1 MGKHADRNAPTRR
14 DLISYGGAV
23 AGAGLIAGCLGGGSS
38 DPGSDGS
45 DGTDGSG
52 GAESEGSDGADGEE
66 PDGADGGSAGSYSVE
81 MAPVGEV
88 ALDAVPEDV
97 MVYSLLYADMAVAFG
112 HGDAVNSLGFD
123 ADAGGNTL
131 DAYYA
136 ELDGVEFDR
145 EGIRQLNTGS
155 GGGISV
161 DRELLYELDS
171 DLHLADPC
179 LFVSFDGWSQ
189 DDVAEIRDR
198 VAPWFGNVY
207 SRRNSE
213 PPEPCRD
220 GYEYYTLWEIAER
233 VAGVFREESAYE
245 ALATVHDDLLETV
258 QADLPPAEERPTVGT
273 LIYMDGT
280 YYPSRSDRPGFAN
293 AHVRPFDVTDAFGAA
308 DVTYETAYDHEQ
320 LLEVDPDV
328 ILHQYGVESY
338 YDVAGIREELADHP
352 VAGELSAIEN
362 DRFYPSGN
370 PVQGPIMNLFQIE
383 MTAKQLFPERF
394 GEWPAYDLGDGYP
407 EIPAEERLFDRDRVA
422 EIVAGDAE

>member
-1 MGKHADRNAPTRR
+1 MGAHADRNASTRR
-14 DLISYGGAV
+14 DVIKYGGSI
-23 AGAGLIAGCLGGGSS
+23 AGAGLLAGCLGGGSGNS
-38 DPGSDGS
+38 DSGDDSDSGDGAGSGGGSD
-45 DGTDGSG
+45 DTDGSV
-52 GAESEGSDGADGEE
+52 D
-66 PDGADGGSAGSYSVE
+66 PYSVE

-88 ALDAVPEDV
+88 TLDAVPEDV

-179 LFVSFDGWSQ
+179 LFVSFDGWDQ
-189 DDVAEIRDR
+189 GDVAEIRDN

-207 SRRNSE
+207 SRQKSK

-220 GYEYYTLWEIAER
+220 GYEYYGLWEITER
-233 VAGVFREESAYE
+233 VAGVFREPERFE
-245 ALATVHDDLLETV
+245 ALAAVHDDLIETV
-258 QADLPPAEERPTVGT
+258 QADLPPAENRPTVGT
-273 LIYMDGT
+273 LLYMDGT
-280 YYPSRSDRPGFAN
+280 YYPSRIDDPGFAT
-293 AHVRPFDVTDAFGAA
+293 AHVRPFGVADAFDAD

-320 LLEVDPDV
+320 LLKVDPDV

-338 YDVAGIREELADHP
+338 YDVAAVREELADHP

-362 DRFYPSGN
+362 DRFYSSGN

-394 GEWPAYDLGDGYP
+394 GEWPAYELGDGYP

-422 EIVAGDAE
+422 RIVTGETE

>member
-1 MGKHADRNAPTRR
+1 MGAHADRNASTRR
-14 DLISYGGAV
+14 DVIKYGGSI
-23 AGAGLIAGCLGGGSS
+23 AGAGLLAGCLGGGSGNS
-38 DPGSDGS
+38 DSGDDSDSGDGAGSGGGSD
-45 DGTDGSG
+45 DTDGSV
-52 GAESEGSDGADGEE
+52 D
-66 PDGADGGSAGSYSVE
+66 PYSVE

-88 ALDAVPEDV
+88 TLDAVPEDV

-179 LFVSFDGWSQ
+179 LFVSFDGWDQ
-189 DDVAEIRDR
+189 GDVAEIRDN

-207 SRRNSE
+207 SRQKSK
-213 PPEPCRD
+213 PPEPCCD
-220 GYEYYTLWEIAER
+220 GYEYYGLWEITER
-233 VAGVFREESAYE
+233 VAGVFREPERFE
-245 ALATVHDDLLETV
+245 ALAAVHDDLIETV
-258 QADLPPAEERPTVGT
+258 QADLPPAENRPTVGT
-273 LIYMDGT
+273 LLYMDGT
-280 YYPSRSDRPGFAN
+280 YYPSRIDDPGFAT
-293 AHVRPFDVTDAFGAA
+293 AHVRPFGVADAFDAD

-320 LLEVDPDV
+320 LLKVDPDV

-338 YDVAGIREELADHP
+338 YDVAAVREELADHP

-362 DRFYPSGN
+362 DRFYSSGN

-394 GEWPAYDLGDGYP
+394 GEWPAYELGDGYP

-422 EIVAGDAE
+422 RIVTGETE